1 MVTRSN
7 LRTMYWTLP
16 QVGWQFWKLHLWQHV
31 ARCLNLACVSP
42 LLSWLC
48 TTSPA
53 HKLPHG
59 VQMIAHHTAGGC
71 NLRPGDLLAS
81 GTLSCEGPL
90 GAGCL
95 QEAT

>member
-1 MVTRSN
+1 MFETGCRMDAGTGCMHHRLMQPAVVQEC
-7 LRTMYWTLP
+7 LRCTDLARKLLLP
-16 QVGWQFWKLHLWQHV
+16 PG
-31 ARCLNLACVSP
+31 
-42 LLSWLC
+42 
-48 TTSPA
+48 
-53 HKLPHG
+53 
-59 VQMIAHHTAGGC
+59 QMIAHHTAGGC